1 MTTAFAIGAL
11 ASAFLSVFYLSVRH
25 HWPENY
31 SSVKSTVD
39 LHTRYNGFRYVL
51 FRIAPVYLTAVF
63 AAVTARRLGTS
74 VPATLTTLLYIH
86 LAVTNGLAAARLI
99 AGTATRRATLLL
111 YHTAVSLLCVLSTV
125 VAAATY
131 RSWDHFIPE
140 PRELAAVLWTGVF
153 AAVAAIFIQR
163 ITRVSDDDRNRL
175 SRARQDIGSHLW
187 AYAAAVAERCDCDQ
201 DLVRAILASESLV
214 RPRWLRGLEQVKGRL
229 IPTGSYGVA
238 QIQSQHPISDEQSIQ
253 RLCERLAGYYPERR
267 QGFVLRSRLAARLEE
282 HNSGS
287 QFIES
292 VIDLYGEL
300 QPSITAAQAVARDD
314 RPVIEVQEVVR
325 NRHRWLI
332 RGTASVYEGN
342 LLVTTDNGEGDVR
355 RAHATASTAAPRRGE
370 WHLELPLEVRSL
382 WLTDERM
389 EEDPT
394 ETADARTV
402 HLDLTDP

>member
-1 MTTAFAIGAL
+1 M
-11 ASAFLSVFYLSVRH
+11 
-25 HWPENY
+25 
-31 SSVKSTVD
+31 
-39 LHTRYNGFRYVL
+39 
-51 FRIAPVYLTAVF
+51 
-63 AAVTARRLGTS
+63 
-74 VPATLTTLLYIH
+74 
-86 LAVTNGLAAARLI
+86 
-99 AGTATRRATLLL
+99 
-111 YHTAVSLLCVLSTV
+111 
-125 VAAATY
+125 
-131 RSWDHFIPE
+131 
-140 PRELAAVLWTGVF
+140 
-153 AAVAAIFIQR
+153 
-163 ITRVSDDDRNRL
+163 
-175 SRARQDIGSHLW
+175 
-187 AYAAAVAERCDCDQ
+187 
-201 DLVRAILASESLV
+201 
-214 RPRWLRGLEQVKGRL
+214 
-229 IPTGSYGVA
+229 A

-292 VIDLYGEL
+292 VIDLYEEL
-300 QPSITAAQAVARDD
+300 QPSITAAQAVARDA

-355 RAHATASTAAPRRGE
+355 RSHATASTAAPRRGE